1 MRISHHYH
9 IWVVPAIGEYCLAD
23 SWATLAEARTGL
35 RHIRDRITGTCMDF
49 TYHGHVN
56 DGRLQFDELG
66 IQLEIRWCGEVTRLV
81 RKEVEVMLCT
91 QG

>member
-1 MRISHHYH
+1 
-9 IWVVPAIGEYCLAD
+9 
-23 SWATLAEARTGL
+23 
-35 RHIRDRITGTCMDF
+35 MDF

-56 DGRLQFDELG
+56 DGRLRFDELG
-66 IQLEIRWCGEVTRLV
+66 IELEIRWCEEVTRLV

>member
-1 MRISHHYH
+1 
-9 IWVVPAIGEYCLAD
+9 
-23 SWATLAEARTGL
+23 
-35 RHIRDRITGTCMDF
+35 MDF

-56 DGRLQFDELG
+56 DGRLQFDGLG
-66 IQLEIRWCGEVTRLV
+66 IQLEIRWCEEVTRLV